1 MSAQPLSGAALRS
14 RTVSNRLAA
23 DVLDAAVA
31 AGVGPDLFAQRTGIS
46 ARDLTDVDGRIDGV
60 RHARFV
66 EFMCSLSPSIEWLV
80 ERRCALFPHFPALG
94 NLCFN
99 ARTLRD
105 AIDAFM
111 RFRPIVGEF
120 DFLFFRETADWVQIE
135 YVAEF
140 MPQHCLQALA
150 NFQVLA
156 TLIRAYDMTGTTL
169 FHVSLTGRAPR
180 NARLLADYFGAPIQ
194 FEASANCMRFA
205 ASLLDRPFSH
215 YNAPLAPHLLQQ
227 AQQKLQQSQRGYRF
241 SASVEQLITALVTD
255 PDNDMP
261 GTASLL
267 ARVCERLET
276 SRWTLHRRLRIEG
289 LNFGDL
295 EARVKLDQA
304 CRLLGET
311 QRSLS
316 EISEMLGFSSQ
327 SAFTRFFRS
336 RHQMA
341 PQAFRQH
348 QQQWNAVSSCESAR
362 A

>member
-1 MSAQPLSGAALRS
+1 MRATSAQPSSGAALRV

-23 DVLDAAVA
+23 DVLEAAVA
-31 AGVGPDLFAQRTGIS
+31 AGVEPDLFAQRTGITP
-46 ARDLTDVDGRIDGV
+46 RDLTDADGRIDAT

-66 EFMCSLSPSIEWLV
+66 EFMSSLSPSMEWLI
-80 ERRCALFPHFPALG
+80 ERRCGLFPHFAALG

-105 AIDAFM
+105 ALDAFM

-140 MPQHCLQALA
+140 MPQQCLQALA
-150 NFQVLA
+150 NFQVLV
-156 TLIRAYDMTGTTL
+156 TLVRAYDAAENTV
-169 FHVSLTGRAPR
+169 FHVSLTGSAPR
-180 NARLLADYFGAPIQ
+180 NARLLAEFFGADIQ
-194 FEASANCMRFA
+194 YEANANCMRFA
-205 ASLLDRPFSH
+205 APILDEPFAH
-215 YNAPLAPHLLQQ
+215 YNATLAPHLLYQ
-227 AQQKLQQSQRGYRF
+227 AQQKLQMAQRGHRF
-241 SASVEQLITALVTD
+241 SASVEQLITALVID
-255 PDNDMP
+255 ADNDLP
-261 GTASLL
+261 GKSSLL
-267 ARVCERLET
+267 SRVCERLDT
-276 SRWTLHRRLRIEG
+276 SRWTLHRRLRVEG

-316 EISEMLGFSSQ
+316 EISDMLGFSSQ

-348 QQQWNAVSSCESAR
+348 QQHVHAASR
-362 A
+362 